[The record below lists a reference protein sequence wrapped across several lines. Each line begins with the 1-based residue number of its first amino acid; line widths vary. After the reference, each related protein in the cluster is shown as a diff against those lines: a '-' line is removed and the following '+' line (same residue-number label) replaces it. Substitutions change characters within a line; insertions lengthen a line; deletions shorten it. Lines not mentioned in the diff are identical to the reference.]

1 MSTVPAIPPVRPV
14 SPARLFLES
23 AFIAAALTLG
33 AGSVGQTTKPATGSA
48 ASDEPIVL
56 PEFNVA
62 GTNDGWVATNALS
75 GTRTNMNLRELPRSI
90 QVVTSE
96 FMNDI
101 GALTLTDATDFMSG
115 ITNVGNQDQANDNN
129 TYQVRGFRQNK
140 PYRNGMREP
149 FAGMLFDSATMD
161 RVEVLKGPSSLL
173 AGVAEPGG
181 MLNSISKAPR
191 PKQETSVT
199 VRGDNWGMRR
209 GEVDTSIPLN
219 KRLATRFV
227 LVRQAGDGWQDFAWS
242 NRTVYF
248 GSLSYKLAENTRYNA
263 NLEYIDYLANPPSPR
278 TLVGSTSPLAA
289 LTWHRNGAINGLDL
303 NGTYI
308 PWGFNPFG
316 PNELR
321 SQHIFR
327 TGNQVEHRFNSMLS
341 LRVAGN
347 FTRMHRVDRRLGG
360 TQISTRVVNGLT
372 VPSTIALASS
382 NDDET
387 VNTYTAQGDLVGKF
401 IYWGISHQAI
411 LGAEYIDTD
420 DHRVRYNTPALTAYV
435 FGATVQPAW
444 EEMLD
449 MSRYTLP
456 NYRLQAH
463 ARRRGYSFTNVFALF
478 QNRAHLMAGV
488 RHDEGTIININ
499 PIGLTELARY
509 QVVRE
514 NANSPTFGAAY
525 RVNDWL
531 SVFSSSSRSF
541 AGVPVSAIDM
551 FGKPLDKQVSGKGY
565 DLGIKTALFKNR
577 VFLNAAGFQVDQ
589 INGTRLVVTSDI
601 IEAGLDPLAVT
612 GTRSIQDVSARSRG
626 WESDVTV
633 QLFEGYQ
640 IAGTY
645 TNLHAFVT
653 ANKANPAAVGG
664 PVSQGPGR
672 ESWSFFHKYDL
683 PGRIFKGLTL
693 THSVVF
699 RDSRRPTV
707 PGFTRQDVSASYRA
721 TIFKQ
726 RVSFAVRVQNLQDI
740 MYWEGFQ
747 SRGAPRTTSFS
758 LNTRF

>member
-1 MSTVPAIPPVRPV
+1 MKTCLLRLHLVSCGFAAALAVTSTVPAQTPP
-14 SPARLFLES
+14 A
-23 AFIAAALTLG
+23 
-33 AGSVGQTTKPATGSA
+33 TKPAVATPAEGN
-48 ASDEPIVL
+48 PVVL

-62 GTNDGWVATNALS
+62 GSEDGWVATNALS

-115 ITNVGNQDQANDNN
+115 ITNVGNQDQTNDNN

-149 FAGMLFDSATMD
+149 SAGMLFDSATMD

-181 MLNSISKAPR
+181 MLNSISKLPR
-191 PKQETSVT
+191 SKREATVT

-209 GEVDTSIPLN
+209 GEIDTSIPLT
-219 KRLATRFV
+219 KRLATRLV
-227 LVRQAGDGWQDFAWS
+227 WVRQSGDAWQQFAWA
-242 NRTVYF
+242 NRTVYY
-248 GSLSYKLAENTRYNA
+248 GSLSYKLAESTRSTA
-263 NLEYIDYLANPPSPR
+263 NVEYIDYVASPPAPR
-278 TLVGSTSPLAA
+278 STVAATSPLAA
-289 LTWHRNGAINGLDL
+289 FTWHRNGAINGLNL
-303 NGTYI
+303 NGTTI
-308 PWGFNPFG
+308 PWDFNPLG
-316 PNELR
+316 PNNR
-321 SQHIFR
+321 RTQHIFR
-327 TGNQVEHRFNSMLS
+327 AGNQVEHRFNALFS

-347 FTRMHRVDRRLGG
+347 YSRMNRVDQRLSG
-360 TQISTRVVNGLT
+360 TQISTRVVEGLT
-372 VPSTIALASS
+372 VPSTNALSATKD
-382 NDDET
+382 NET

-401 IYWGISHQAI
+401 NYWGIAHQAI

-420 DHRVRYNTPALTAYV
+420 NHRVRDNTPALTPYV

-444 EEMLD
+444 TEVLEAA
-449 MSRYTLP
+449 RYTLP
-456 NYRLQAH
+456 NNRLNAH

-478 QNRAHLMAGV
+478 DNRAHLMAGV
-488 RHDEGTIININ
+488 RHDEGTIINRN
-499 PIGLTELARY
+499 PIGLDALARY
-509 QVVRE
+509 QKVSE
-514 NANSPTFGAAY
+514 NANSPTVGAAY

-541 AGVPVSAIDM
+541 AGVPVSAIDIY
-551 FGKPLDKQVSGKGY
+551 GKPLDKQISGKGY
-565 DLGIKTALFKNR
+565 DVGIKTALFKNR
-577 VFLNAAGFQVDQ
+577 VFFNAAGFQVDQ
-589 INGTRLVVTSDI
+589 INGTRQALTSDI
-601 IEAGLDPLAVT
+601 IEAGLDPLVVT
-612 GTRSIQDVSARSRG
+612 GGRSIQDVSARSRG

-633 QLFEGYQ
+633 KLFDGYQ

-653 ANKANPAAVGG
+653 ANRANPAAVGG

-672 ESWSFFHKYDL
+672 ESWSFFHKYDFPPSL
-683 PGRIFKGLTL
+683 LKGLAL
-693 THSVVF
+693 THGVVF

-707 PGFTRQDVSASYRA
+707 PGFTRHDVSASYR
-721 TIFKQ
+721 TTVFKQ
-726 RVSFAVRVQNLQDI
+726 PVALTVRIQNLQDI

>member
-1 MSTVPAIPPVRPV
+1 MKTCLLRWHLV
-14 SPARLFLES
+14 SLGLV
-23 AFIAAALTLG
+23 AALVFTSTLR
-33 AGSVGQTTKPATGSA
+33 AQTAPAVKPAAPASA
-48 ASDEPIVL
+48 DDAPVVMS
-56 PEFNVA
+56 EFNVT
-62 GTNDGWVATNALS
+62 GTDDGWVATNALS
-75 GTRTNMNLRELPRSI
+75 GTRTNMNLRELPRAI

-115 ITNVGNQDQANDNN
+115 ITNVGNQDQTNDNN

-181 MLNSISKAPR
+181 MLNSISKLPR
-191 PKQETSVT
+191 PKREATIT

-209 GEVDTSIPLN
+209 GEVDASMPLSQ
-219 KRLATRFV
+219 RLTTRFV
-227 LVRQAGDGWQDFAWS
+227 WVRQAGDAWQQFAWA
-242 NRTVYF
+242 NRTVYY
-248 GSLSYKLAENTRYNA
+248 GSLAYKLAENTRYTA
-263 NLEYIDYLANPPSPR
+263 NLEYIDYLASPPSPR
-278 TLVGSTSPLAA
+278 STVASTSPLADF
-289 LTWHRNGAINGLDL
+289 TWHRNGAINGLDL

-308 PWGFNPFG
+308 PWEFNPLG
-316 PNELR
+316 PNNR
-321 SQHIFR
+321 RTQRIFR
-327 TGNQVEHRFNSMLS
+327 AGNQVEHRLNAMLS

-372 VPSTIALASS
+372 VPSTVALSS
-382 NDDET
+382 TSDDET

-401 IYWGISHQAI
+401 NYWGIAHQAI

-420 DHRVRYNTPALTAYV
+420 NHRIRDNTPALTPYV
-435 FGATVQPAW
+435 FGGTVQPAW
-444 EEMLD
+444 TEMLETF
-449 MSRYTLP
+449 RYSLP
-456 NYRLQAH
+456 NNRLNAQ

-478 QNRAHLMAGV
+478 DNRAHLMAGV
-488 RHDEGTIININ
+488 RHDEGTIINRN
-499 PIGLTELARY
+499 PLGLDALARY
-509 QVVRE
+509 QRVKE
-514 NANSPTFGAAY
+514 NADSPTVGAAY

-531 SVFSSSSRSF
+531 SVFSSASRSF
-541 AGVPVSAIDM
+541 AGVPVSAIDI
-551 FGKPLDKQVSGKGY
+551 FGKPLDKHVSGKGY
-565 DLGIKTALFKNR
+565 DVGIKTALFKNR

-589 INGTRLVVTSDI
+589 INGTRQALTSDI

-612 GTRSIQDVSARSRG
+612 GGRSIQDVSARSRG

-633 QLFEGYQ
+633 KLFEGYQ

-645 TNLHAFVT
+645 TNLHAYVT
-653 ANKANPAAVGG
+653 ANKANPAAVGR

-683 PGRIFKGLTL
+683 PKGLLPGLTL

-707 PGFTRQDVSASYRA
+707 PGFTRHDVSASYRA
-721 TIFKQ
+721 TVFKQ
-726 RVSFAVRVQNLQDI
+726 RVAFTVRVQNLQDI

-747 SRGAPRTTSFS
+747 SRGAPRTTSVA
-758 LNTRF
+758 LNTRL

>member
-1 MSTVPAIPPVRPV
+1 MAALPAAFSLACAAFGQVPATP
-14 SPARLFLES
+14 
-23 AFIAAALTLG
+23 AAA
-33 AGSVGQTTKPATGSA
+33 PAA
-48 ASDEPIVL
+48 AEDPIVM

-62 GTNDGWVATNALS
+62 GTDDGWVATNALS

-115 ITNVGNQDQANDNN
+115 ITNVGNQDQTSDNN

-191 PKQETSVT
+191 PKRETTIT
-199 VRGDNWGMRR
+199 VRGDNWGLRR
-209 GEVDTSIPLN
+209 GEVDTSIPLSP
-219 KRLATRFV
+219 RLATRFV
-227 LVRQAGDGWQDFAWS
+227 WVRQAGDAWQQFAWA
-242 NRTVYF
+242 NRTVYY
-248 GSLSYKLAENTRYNA
+248 GSLSYKLADNTRYTA
-263 NLEYIDYLANPPSPR
+263 NLEYIDYVASPPAPR
-278 TLVGSTSPLAA
+278 STVAPTSPLVA

-308 PWGFNPFG
+308 PWDFNPLG
-316 PNELR
+316 PNNR
-321 SQHIFR
+321 RTQDIFR
-327 TGNQVEHRFNSMLS
+327 AGNQVEHRFNSMLS

-347 FTRMHRVDRRLGG
+347 FTRMHRVDLRLSG

-372 VPSTIALASS
+372 VPSTDALSS
-382 NDDET
+382 TNDDET

-401 IYWGISHQAI
+401 KYWGIAHQAI

-420 DHRVRYNTPALTAYV
+420 DLRVRDNTPALTAYV
-435 FGATVQPAW
+435 FGATSQPAW
-444 EEMLD
+444 VEMLD
-449 MSRYTLP
+449 MARYTLP
-456 NYRLQAH
+456 NSRLHAH

-478 QNRAHLMAGV
+478 DNRAHLMAGV
-488 RHDEGTIININ
+488 RHDEGTIINRN
-499 PIGLTELARY
+499 PIGLDALARY
-509 QVVRE
+509 QKVSE
-514 NANSPTFGAAY
+514 NANSPTVGAAY

-565 DLGIKTALFKNR
+565 DVGIKTALFKNR
-577 VFLNAAGFQVDQ
+577 VFLNVAGFQVDQ
-589 INGTRLVVTSDI
+589 INGTRQVVTSDI
-601 IEAGLDPLAVT
+601 IEAGLDPLVVT
-612 GTRSIQDVSARSRG
+612 GARSIQDVSARSRG

-633 QLFEGYQ
+633 KLFEGYQ

-664 PVSQGPGR
+664 PISQGPGR

-683 PGRIFKGLTL
+683 PGKMLKGLTL

-721 TIFKQ
+721 TVFKQ
-726 RVSFAVRVQNLQDI
+726 RVSLTVRVQNLQDI

-747 SRGAPRTTSFS
+747 SRGAPRTLSFS
-758 LNTRF
+758 LSTRL